1 MAVPLLRLDRIFLTF
16 GTTPLLNQACL
27 SVEQG
32 VRIALVGRNGCGKS
46 TLLKIAAGMSEPSG
60 GEIFRHPRVTLRYVS
75 QNPDCS
81 GFEDIHAF
89 VEDGLDDIPDV
100 QWINTLRTSLGFSG
114 TEKLAT
120 LSGGE
125 KRRAS
130 LLRALAA
137 KPDILLLDEPTNHLD
152 LPTIEWLEG
161 ILSSLPSAI
170 VVISHDRRFLE
181 NVTHSTVWLDRG
193 ITKRLEKRF
202 SEFENWRDKA
212 LEEEAL
218 EQHKLGR
225 QIAREEQWLRYGVTA
240 RRKRNVRRLGELKK
254 LRQMH
259 KIYRGQ
265 PGTALLT
272 ASKTSRSGQLVLEA
286 KRISK
291 SYGER
296 VIVKDFSL
304 RIQRGDRIGLVGP
317 NGIGKTTLL
326 STLIGQE
333 AVDSGTVRHGYNLSM
348 ALLDQQRIL
357 NEEETLAHYLTGG
370 RGETLLINGQERH
383 VVSYMKDFLFLPEQA
398 RTPLKEFSGGERAR
412 LMLARLLSRPAN
424 FLILD
429 EPTNDLDM
437 ETLDLLQEFIAD
449 FAGTVLLVSHDRDF
463 LDRTVTHMLAPQGD
477 GHWILYAG
485 GYSDMMAQN
494 KQAALLVRKDK
505 ELSQRKGLSNPRA
518 QENAKH
524 PSPVNRGFMGR
535 EKIKL
540 RKMSYKQVYALE
552 KLPEQITAL
561 QDEIK
566 KIEQELLD
574 PALYCNDKERFM
586 RLSTALEEKKS
597 ICAQKEEEWLELAL
611 LREEYEKEIRSP

>member
-1 MAVPLLRLDRIFLTF
+1 MVLPLLRLDRIFLTF

-27 SVEQG
+27 SVEQRA
-32 VRIALVGRNGCGKS
+32 RIALVGRNGCGKS
-46 TLLKIAAGMSEPSG
+46 TLLKIAAGMIEPSA
-60 GEIFRHPRVTLRYVS
+60 GEIFRHPRVTIRYVS

-81 GFEDIHAF
+81 GFEDVHAF
-89 VEDGLDDIPDV
+89 VEAGLDNAPDV
-100 QWINTLRTSLGFSG
+100 PWINTLRTNLGFSG
-114 TEKLAT
+114 SEKLET

-125 KRRAS
+125 KRRVS

-152 LPTIEWLEG
+152 LPTIEWLERTLCS
-161 ILSSLPSAI
+161 LSSAI

-181 NVTHSTVWLDRG
+181 NVTRSTLWLDRG
-193 ITKRLEKRF
+193 MTKRLEKRF
-202 SEFENWRDKA
+202 SEFESWRDKA
-212 LEEEAL
+212 LEEEEL

-225 QIAREEQWLRYGVTA
+225 QIAREEQWLRYGVSA
-240 RRKRNVRRLGELKK
+240 RRKRNVRRLGELRELRK
-254 LRQMH
+254 LH
-259 KIYRGQ
+259 KNYKGQ
-265 PGTALLT
+265 PSSALLT
-272 ASKTSRSGQLVLEA
+272 AAKSSHSGQLVLEA

-326 STLIGQE
+326 SALIGQE
-333 AVDSGTVRHGYNLSM
+333 AVDSGMVRHGYNLSM
-348 ALLDQQRIL
+348 AFLDQQRIL
-357 NEEETLAHYLTGG
+357 NEEETLAHYLTEG
-370 RGETLLINGQERH
+370 RGETLVINGQERH

-437 ETLDLLQEFIAD
+437 ETLDVLQEFIAD

-463 LDRTVTHMLAPQGD
+463 LDRTVTHMLAPKGD

-485 GYSDMMAQN
+485 GYSDMIAQN
-494 KQAALLVRKDK
+494 KNAVPLERKNK
-505 ELSQRKGLSNPRA
+505 GLSQRKASANPRLR
-518 QENAKH
+518 ENESSHA
-524 PSPVNRGFMGR
+524 STNRGSVEK
-535 EKIKL
+535 EKIKP
-540 RKMSYKQVYALE
+540 RKLSYKQVYALE
-552 KLPEQITAL
+552 KLPEQIAAL
-561 QDEIK
+561 QAEIK
-566 KIEQELLD
+566 KIEQELSD
-574 PALYCNDKERFM
+574 PALYGRDKERFE
-586 RLSTALEEKKS
+586 RLSIALEEKKKS
-597 ICAQKEEEWLELAL
+597 CADKEEEWLELEL
-611 LREEYEKEIRSP
+611 LREDSECGKS

>member
-1 MAVPLLRLDRIFLTF
+1 MAAPLLRLDRIFLTF
-16 GTTPLLNQACL
+16 GSTPLLDHACL

-32 VRIALVGRNGCGKS
+32 ARIALVGRNGCGKS
-46 TLLKIAAGMSEPSG
+46 TLLKIAAGISEPG
-60 GEIFRHPRVTLRYVS
+60 DGEIFRHPRVTVRYVS

-81 GFEDIHAF
+81 GFENIHAF
-89 VEDGLDDIPDV
+89 VEAGLDDAPDV
-100 QWINTLRTSLGFSG
+100 QWINTLLANLGFSG
-114 TEKLAT
+114 TEKLET

-125 KRRAS
+125 KRRVS
-130 LLRALAA
+130 LLQAIAA

-161 ILSSLPSAI
+161 VLCSLRSAI

-193 ITKRLEKRF
+193 TTKRLEKRF

-240 RRKRNVRRLGELKK
+240 RRKRNVRRLGVLKE
-254 LRQMH
+254 LRQQH
-259 KIYRGQ
+259 QTYKGQ
-265 PGTALLT
+265 PGNALLT
-272 ASKTSRSGQLVLEA
+272 AAKSHNSGQLVLEA

-291 SYGER
+291 SYNDH

-326 STLIGQE
+326 SILIGKEE
-333 AVDSGTVRHGYNLSM
+333 ADSGTVKHGYNLSM
-348 ALLDQQRIL
+348 ALLDQQRTL
-357 NEEETLAHYLTGG
+357 NGEETLAHYLTGG
-370 RGETLLINGQERH
+370 RGDTLLINGQERH

-449 FAGTVLLVSHDRDF
+449 FAGTVLLISHDRDF
-463 LDRTVTHMLAPQGD
+463 LDRTVTHVLAPQGD
-477 GHWILYAG
+477 GRWILYAG
-485 GYSDMMAQN
+485 GYSDMMAQS
-494 KQAALLVRKDK
+494 KQAVLARKEFSK
-505 ELSQRKGLSNPRA
+505 PHVQNHTKQGLS
-518 QENAKH
+518 
-524 PSPVNRGFMGR
+524 R
-535 EKIKL
+535 EKMVSRKL
-540 RKMSYKQVYALE
+540 SYKQVYALE
-552 KLPEQITAL
+552 KLPEQIAAL
-561 QDEIK
+561 QNEIK
-566 KIEQELLD
+566 KIEQELSD
-574 PALYCNDKERFM
+574 PALYSCDKARFES
-586 RLSTALEEKKS
+586 LSTMLQEKQAL
-597 ICAQKEEEWLELAL
+597 CMQKEEEWLELEL
-611 LREEYEKEIRSP
+611 LREEVEKEKSSGSREA

>member
-1 MAVPLLRLDRIFLTF
+1 MVVPLLRLDRIFLTF
-16 GTTPLLNQACL
+16 GKTPLFNQACL
-27 SVEQG
+27 AVEQG
-32 VRIALVGRNGCGKS
+32 ARIALVGRNGCGKS
-46 TLLKIAAGMSEPSG
+46 TLLKIAAGIIEPNE
-60 GEIFRHPRVTLRYVS
+60 GEIFRHPRATLRYLS

-81 GFEDIHAF
+81 GFEDVHAF
-89 VEDGLDDIPDV
+89 VEAGLDHVPDA
-100 QWINTLRTSLGFSG
+100 QWINTLLANLGFSG
-114 TEKLAT
+114 TEKLAN

-125 KRRAS
+125 RRRVS
-130 LLRALAA
+130 LLQAIAA

-161 ILSSLPSAI
+161 MLFSLRSAL

-181 NVTHSTVWLDRG
+181 NVTRSTVWLDRG

-218 EQHKLGR
+218 EQHKLRR

-240 RRKRNVRRLGELKK
+240 RRKRNVRRLGALKE
-254 LRQMH
+254 LRQLH
-259 KIYRGQ
+259 QTYKG
-265 PGTALLT
+265 PSGSALLT
-272 ASKTSRSGQLVLEA
+272 VAKSHDSGQLVLEA

-304 RIQRGDRIGLVGP
+304 RVQRGDRIGLVGP

-326 STLIGQE
+326 SVLIGQE
-333 AVDSGTVRHGYNLSM
+333 AADSGTVKHGYNISM
-348 ALLDQQRIL
+348 AFLDQQRIL

-370 RGETLLINGQERH
+370 RGDTLVINGQERH

-485 GYSDMMAQN
+485 GYSDMIAQN
-494 KQAALLVRKDK
+494 KHAALLGCK
-505 ELSQRKGLSNPRA
+505 EGAVSQGKALSNPRVL
-518 QENAKH
+518 ENKNSNA
-524 PSPVNRGFMGR
+524 STNRASMEP
-535 EKIKL
+535 EKIKP
-540 RKMSYKQVYALE
+540 RKLSYKQVYALE
-552 KLPEQITAL
+552 KLPEQIAVL

-566 KIEQELLD
+566 KIEQELFD
-574 PALYCNDKERFM
+574 PALYCNDKERFE
-586 RLSTALEEKKS
+586 RLSIKLQEKQKL
-597 ICAQKEEEWLELAL
+597 CAGKEEEWLELEL
-611 LREEYEKEIRSP
+611 LREDIEGVKS

>member
-1 MAVPLLRLDRIFLTF
+1 MAPPLLRLDRIFLNF
-16 GTTPLLNQACL
+16 GKTPLLNQACL

-32 VRIALVGRNGCGKS
+32 ARIALVGRNGCGKS
-46 TLLKIAAGMSEPSG
+46 TLLKIAAGILEPHG

-81 GFEDIHAF
+81 GFEDINAYM
-89 VEDGLDDIPDV
+89 EAGLDDISDV
-100 QWINTLRTSLGFSG
+100 QWINTLRTNLGFSG
-114 TEKLAT
+114 AEKLET

-125 KRRAS
+125 KRRVS
-130 LLRALAA
+130 LLQAIAA
-137 KPDILLLDEPTNHLD
+137 KPDILFLDEPTNHLD
-152 LPTIEWLEG
+152 LPTIEWLEAV
-161 ILSSLPSAI
+161 LSSLRSAI

-181 NVTHSTVWLDRG
+181 NVTRSTVWLDRG
-193 ITKRLEKRF
+193 TTKRLEKRF
-202 SEFENWRDKA
+202 SEFESWRDKA
-212 LEEEAL
+212 LQEEAI

-225 QIAREEQWLRYGVTA
+225 QIAREEQWLRYGVSA
-240 RRKRNVRRLGELKK
+240 RRKRNVRRLGELKN
-254 LRQMH
+254 LRQRH
-259 KIYRGQ
+259 QTYKGQ
-265 PGTALLT
+265 PGNALLT
-272 ASKTSRSGQLVLEA
+272 AAKSHESGQLVLEA
-286 KRISK
+286 KKISK
-291 SYGER
+291 SYGDR
-296 VIVKDFSL
+296 IIVKDFSL

-326 STLIGQE
+326 SALIGQE
-333 AVDSGTVRHGYNLSM
+333 AVDSGTVSHGYNLSM

-370 RGETLLINGQERH
+370 RGDTLVINGLERH

-477 GHWILYAG
+477 GHWVLYAG

-494 KQAALLVRKDK
+494 QHALSLQRKK
-505 ELSQRKGLSNPRA
+505 TELSQRKAPSKSHVGELSK
-518 QENAKH
+518 QDSSTDH
-524 PSPVNRGFMGR
+524 SLIVR
-535 EKIKL
+535 EKKTRGKL
-540 RKMSYKQVYALE
+540 SYKQVYALE
-552 KLPEQITAL
+552 RLPEEIAVL
-561 QDEIK
+561 QNEIK
-566 KIEQELLD
+566 KIEQELSD
-574 PALYCNDKERFM
+574 PALYRSDKERFE
-586 RLSTALEEKKS
+586 RLSTALEKKKNT
-597 ICAQKEEEWLELAL
+597 CTQKEEEWLELEI
-611 LREEYEKEIRSP
+611 LREEMEACSR

>member
-16 GTTPLLNQACL
+16 GITPLLNQACL
-27 SVEQG
+27 SVEQSA
-32 VRIALVGRNGCGKS
+32 RIALVGRNGCGKS
-46 TLLKIAAGMSEPSG
+46 TLLKIAAGILEPHG
-60 GEIFRHPRVTLRYVS
+60 GEIFRHPRVTLRYVA

-81 GFEDIHAF
+81 GFEDINAYM
-89 VEDGLDDIPDV
+89 EAGLDETSDV
-100 QWINTLRTSLGFSG
+100 QWINMLRTNLGFFG
-114 TEKLAT
+114 AEKLEK

-125 KRRAS
+125 KRRVS
-130 LLRALAA
+130 LLRAIAA
-137 KPDILLLDEPTNHLD
+137 KPDILFLDEPTNHLD

-161 ILSSLPSAI
+161 VLSSLRSAI

-193 ITKRLEKRF
+193 TTKRLEKRF
-202 SEFENWRDKA
+202 SEFESWRDKA
-212 LEEEAL
+212 LEEEAI

-225 QIAREEQWLRYGVTA
+225 QIAREEQWLRYGVSA
-240 RRKRNVRRLGELKK
+240 RRKRNVRRLSELKN
-254 LRQMH
+254 LRQRH
-259 KIYRGQ
+259 QTYKGQ
-265 PGTALLT
+265 PGSALLS
-272 ASKTSRSGQLVLEA
+272 AAKSHDSGQLVLEA
-286 KRISK
+286 KKISK

-326 STLIGQE
+326 SALIGQE
-333 AVDSGTVRHGYNLSM
+333 AVDGGTVRHGYNLSM
-348 ALLDQQRIL
+348 ALLDQQRIV

-370 RGETLLINGQERH
+370 RGDTLVINGQERH

-398 RTPLKEFSGGERAR
+398 RTPLKDFSGGERAR

-463 LDRTVTHMLAPQGD
+463 LDRTVTHMLAPEGD
-477 GHWILYAG
+477 GHWVLYAG

-494 KQAALLVRKDK
+494 KQSLNLKRKEI
-505 ELSQRKGLSNPRA
+505 ELSHRKASSKSHAGAFSKHTSSTDGSLIERVEKTPR
-518 QENAKH
+518 
-524 PSPVNRGFMGR
+524 
-535 EKIKL
+535 KL
-540 RKMSYKQVYALE
+540 SYKQVYALE
-552 KLPEQITAL
+552 NLPKEIAVL
-561 QDEIK
+561 QNEIK
-566 KIEQELLD
+566 KIEQELSD
-574 PALYCNDKERFM
+574 PALYCRDKERFE
-586 RLSTALEEKKS
+586 RLSTALEKKKNT
-597 ICAQKEEEWLELAL
+597 CTQKQEEWLELEI
-611 LREEYEKEIRSP
+611 LREEMEACSR

>member
-1 MAVPLLRLDRIFLTF
+1 MAVPLLRLDRIFLNF
-16 GTTPLLNQACL
+16 GKKPLLNQASL

-32 VRIALVGRNGCGKS
+32 ARVALVGRNGCGKS
-46 TLLKIAAGMSEPSG
+46 TLLKIAAGILEPHG

-81 GFEDIHAF
+81 GFEDINAYM
-89 VEDGLDDIPDV
+89 EAGLDDISDV
-100 QWINTLRTSLGFSG
+100 QWINTLRTNLGFSG
-114 TEKLAT
+114 AEKLET

-125 KRRAS
+125 KRRVS
-130 LLRALAA
+130 LLRAIAA
-137 KPDILLLDEPTNHLD
+137 KPDILFLDEPTNHLD
-152 LPTIEWLEG
+152 LPTIEWLEAV
-161 ILSSLPSAI
+161 LASLRSAI

-181 NVTHSTVWLDRG
+181 NVTRSTVWLDRG
-193 ITKRLEKRF
+193 TTKRLEKRF

-212 LEEEAL
+212 LEEEAI

-225 QIAREEQWLRYGVTA
+225 QIAREEQWLRYGVSA
-240 RRKRNVRRLGELKK
+240 RRKRNVRRLGELKD
-254 LRQMH
+254 LRQRH
-259 KIYRGQ
+259 QTYKGQ
-265 PGTALLT
+265 PGNALLT
-272 ASKTSRSGQLVLEA
+272 ATKSHDSGQLVLEA
-286 KRISK
+286 KKISK
-291 SYGER
+291 SYGDR
-296 VIVKDFSL
+296 IIVKDFSL

-326 STLIGQE
+326 SALIGQE

-370 RGETLLINGQERH
+370 RGDTLVINGLERH

-398 RTPLKEFSGGERAR
+398 RTLLKEFSGGERAR

-477 GHWILYAG
+477 GHWVLYAG

-494 KQAALLVRKDK
+494 QHALRLQRKK
-505 ELSQRKGLSNPRA
+505 IELSQRKPPSKSHAGELSK
-518 QENAKH
+518 QDT
-524 PSPVNRGFMGR
+524 STDDSLIGR
-535 EKIKL
+535 EKKTRGKL
-540 RKMSYKQVYALE
+540 SYKQVYALE
-552 KLPEQITAL
+552 KLPEEIAVL

-566 KIEQELLD
+566 KIEQELSD
-574 PALYCNDKERFM
+574 PALYRSDKERFE
-586 RLSTALEEKKS
+586 RLSTTLEKKKNT
-597 ICAQKEEEWLELAL
+597 CTQKEEEWLELEI
-611 LREEYEKEIRSP
+611 LREEMEACSR

>member
-1 MAVPLLRLDRIFLTF
+1 MAVPLLRLDRIFLNF
-16 GTTPLLNQACL
+16 GKTPLLNQASL

-32 VRIALVGRNGCGKS
+32 ARIALVGRNGCGKS
-46 TLLKIAAGMSEPSG
+46 TLLKIAAGILEPHG

-81 GFEDIHAF
+81 GFEDINAYM
-89 VEDGLDDIPDV
+89 EAGLDDISDV
-100 QWINTLRTSLGFSG
+100 QWINTLRTNLGFSG
-114 TEKLAT
+114 TEKLET

-125 KRRAS
+125 KRRVS
-130 LLRALAA
+130 LLRAIAA
-137 KPDILLLDEPTNHLD
+137 KPDILFLDEPTNHLD
-152 LPTIEWLEG
+152 LPTIEWLEAV
-161 ILSSLPSAI
+161 LASLRSAI

-181 NVTHSTVWLDRG
+181 NVTRSTVWLDRG
-193 ITKRLEKRF
+193 TTKRLEKRF

-212 LEEEAL
+212 LEEEAI

-225 QIAREEQWLRYGVTA
+225 QIAREEQWLRYGVSA
-240 RRKRNVRRLGELKK
+240 RRKRNVRRLGELKD
-254 LRQMH
+254 LRQRH
-259 KIYRGQ
+259 QTYKGQ
-265 PGTALLT
+265 PGNALLT
-272 ASKTSRSGQLVLEA
+272 AAKSHDSGQLVFEA
-286 KRISK
+286 KKISK
-291 SYGER
+291 SYGDR
-296 VIVKDFSL
+296 IIVKDFSL

-326 STLIGQE
+326 SALIGQE

-370 RGETLLINGQERH
+370 RGDTLVINGLERH
-383 VVSYMKDFLFLPEQA
+383 VVSYMKDFLFSPEQA

-477 GHWILYAG
+477 GHWVLYAG

-494 KQAALLVRKDK
+494 QHALRLQRKRT
-505 ELSQRKGLSNPRA
+505 ELSQRKAPSKSHAGELSKQDTSTDDRLI
-518 QENAKH
+518 
-524 PSPVNRGFMGR
+524 GR
-535 EKIKL
+535 EKKTRGKL
-540 RKMSYKQVYALE
+540 SYKQVYALE
-552 KLPEQITAL
+552 KLPEEIAVL

-566 KIEQELLD
+566 KIEQELSD
-574 PALYCNDKERFM
+574 PALYRSDKERFE
-586 RLSTALEEKKS
+586 RLSTTLAKKKNT
-597 ICAQKEEEWLELAL
+597 CTQKEEEWLELEI
-611 LREEYEKEIRSP
+611 LREEMEARSR

>member
-1 MAVPLLRLDRIFLTF
+1 MSVPLLRLDRIFLTF

-27 SVEQG
+27 SIEQG
-32 VRIALVGRNGCGKS
+32 ARIALVGRNGCGKS
-46 TLLKIAAGMSEPSG
+46 TLLKIAAGMIEPSG
-60 GEIFRHPRVTLRYVS
+60 GEIFRHPRAIVRYVS
-75 QNPDCS
+75 QSPDCS
-81 GFEDIHAF
+81 GFEDIYAF
-89 VEDGLDDIPDV
+89 VEAGLDDTSDV
-100 QWINTLRTSLGFSG
+100 QWVNTLRTSLGFSG
-114 TEKLAT
+114 NEKLET

-125 KRRAS
+125 KRRVS
-130 LLRALAA
+130 LLRAIAA

-161 ILSSLPSAI
+161 VLRFLRSAI

-181 NVTHSTVWLDRG
+181 NVTRSTVWLDRG

-202 SEFENWRDKA
+202 SEFESWRDKA

-225 QIAREEQWLRYGVTA
+225 QIEREEQWLRYGVSA
-240 RRKRNVRRLGELKK
+240 RRKRNMRRLGALKE

-259 KIYRGQ
+259 QAYQGQ
-265 PGTALLT
+265 PGSALLN
-272 ASKTSRSGQLVLEA
+272 AAKSPHSGQLVLEA

-291 SYGER
+291 SYGDR

-317 NGIGKTTLL
+317 NGVGKTTLL
-326 STLIGQE
+326 STLIGKEDPDQGM
-333 AVDSGTVRHGYNLSM
+333 VKHGYNLSM

-357 NEEETLAHYLTGG
+357 NGEETLAHYLTDG
-370 RGETLLINGQERH
+370 RGDTLLVNGQERH

-412 LMLARLLSRPAN
+412 IMLARLLSRPAN

-449 FAGTVLLVSHDRDF
+449 FDGTVLLVSHDRDF
-463 LDRTVTHMLAPQGD
+463 LDRTVTHILAPQGD

-485 GYSDMMAQN
+485 GYRDMIAQN
-494 KQAALLVRKDK
+494 KQAAVLGRKDK
-505 ELSQRKGLSNPRA
+505 ELSQRKAVESARARGDIKHLASSNQNSVGQEKTKPR
-518 QENAKH
+518 
-524 PSPVNRGFMGR
+524 
-535 EKIKL
+535 KL
-540 RKMSYKQVYALE
+540 SYKQVYALE
-552 KLPEQITAL
+552 KLPKQIAAL

-566 KIEQELLD
+566 KIEQELSD
-574 PALYCNDKERFM
+574 PALYCNDKERFE
-586 RLSTALEEKKS
+586 RLSITLEEKKN
-597 ICAQKEEEWLELAL
+597 ICVQKEEEWLELEL
-611 LREEYEKEIRSP
+611 LREDIECVKS

>member
-1 MAVPLLRLDRIFLTF
+1 MTPPLLRLDRIFLTF
-16 GTTPLLNQACL
+16 GTAPLLDQACL
-27 SVEQG
+27 SVEEG
-32 VRIALVGRNGCGKS
+32 ARIALVGRNGCGKS
-46 TLLKIAAGMSEPSG
+46 TLLKIAAGIIEPSG
-60 GEIFRHPRVTLRYVS
+60 GEIFRHPRLIIRYVS

-81 GFEDIHAF
+81 GFEDIHTF
-89 VEDGLDDIPDV
+89 VEGGLDDAPDV

-125 KRRAS
+125 KRRVS

-137 KPDILLLDEPTNHLD
+137 KPDVFLLDEPTNHLD

-161 ILSSLPSAI
+161 VLRSLRSAI

-193 ITKRLEKRF
+193 ATKRLEKRF
-202 SEFENWRDKA
+202 SEFESWRDKA
-212 LEEEAL
+212 LQEEAL

-225 QIAREEQWLRYGVTA
+225 QIVREEQWLRYGVSA
-240 RRKRNVRRLGELKK
+240 RRKRNVRRLNALKE
-254 LRQMH
+254 LRQSRQT
-259 KIYRGQ
+259 YRGQ
-265 PGTALLT
+265 PGSAVLT
-272 ASKTSRSGQLVLEA
+272 ATKSYHSGQLVLEA

-291 SYGER
+291 SYGDR

-326 STLIGQE
+326 STLIGKE
-333 AVDSGTVRHGYNLSM
+333 AVDSGMVKHGYNLSM
-348 ALLDQQRIL
+348 AMLDQQRLL

-370 RGETLLINGQERH
+370 RGDTLVINGQERH

-412 LMLARLLSRPAN
+412 LMLAKLLSRPAN

-477 GHWILYAG
+477 GHWLVYAG
-485 GYSDMMAQN
+485 GYSDMVAQN
-494 KQAALLVRKDK
+494 KQAAMLGRKEK
-505 ELSQRKGLSNPRA
+505 ELSQRKALTNPRA
-518 QENAKH
+518 QGNAKQFS
-524 PSPVNRGFMGR
+524 SPNRGSMEY
-535 EKIKL
+535 EKIKP
-540 RKMSYKQVYALE
+540 RKLSYKQVYALE
-552 KLPEQITAL
+552 KLPVQIAAL

-566 KIEQELLD
+566 KIEQELSD
-574 PALYCNDKERFM
+574 PALYCSNRERFEC
-586 RLSTALEEKKS
+586 LSKRLEEKKNT
-597 ICAQKEEEWLELAL
+597 CVQKEEEWLELEL
-611 LREEYEKEIRSP
+611 LREDIECVKS

>member
-16 GTTPLLNQACL
+16 GITPLLNQACL

-32 VRIALVGRNGCGKS
+32 ARIALVGRNGCGKS
-46 TLLKIAAGMSEPSG
+46 TLLKIAAGILEPHG
-60 GEIFRHPRVTLRYVS
+60 GEIFRHPRVTLRYVA

-81 GFEDIHAF
+81 GFADINAYM
-89 VEDGLDDIPDV
+89 EAGLDQTSDV
-100 QWINTLRTSLGFSG
+100 QWINMLRTNLGFSG
-114 TEKLAT
+114 AEKLET

-125 KRRAS
+125 KRRVS
-130 LLRALAA
+130 LLRAIAA
-137 KPDILLLDEPTNHLD
+137 KPDILFLDEPTNHLD

-161 ILSSLPSAI
+161 VLSSLRSAI

-181 NVTHSTVWLDRG
+181 NVTRSTVWLDRG

-212 LEEEAL
+212 LEEEAF

-225 QIAREEQWLRYGVTA
+225 QIVREEQWLRYGVSA
-240 RRKRNVRRLGELKK
+240 RRKRNVRRLNELKN
-254 LRQMH
+254 LRQRH
-259 KIYRGQ
+259 QTYKGQ
-265 PGTALLT
+265 PGSALLS
-272 ASKTSRSGQLVLEA
+272 AAKSHDSGQLVLEA
-286 KRISK
+286 KKISK
-291 SYGER
+291 SYGDR

-333 AVDSGTVRHGYNLSM
+333 AVDSGMVRHGYNLSM

-370 RGETLLINGQERH
+370 RGDTLVINGQERH

-463 LDRTVTHMLAPQGD
+463 LDRTVTHMLAPEGD
-477 GHWILYAG
+477 GHWVLYAG

-494 KQAALLVRKDK
+494 KQALRLQRKEI
-505 ELSQRKGLSNPRA
+505 ELSHRKAS
-518 QENAKH
+518 AKSCAGEGGKH
-524 PSPVNRGFMGR
+524 ASSKDPSLNSAGERKTR
-535 EKIKL
+535 RKL
-540 RKMSYKQVYALE
+540 SYKQVYALE
-552 KLPEQITAL
+552 KLPEEIAVL
-561 QDEIK
+561 QNEIK
-566 KIEQELLD
+566 KIEQELSD
-574 PALYCNDKERFM
+574 PTLYGSDKERFE
-586 RLSTALEEKKS
+586 RLSTALEKKKMT
-597 ICAQKEEEWLELAL
+597 CTQKQEEWLELEI
-611 LREEYEKEIRSP
+611 LREEIEAYSH

>member
-1 MAVPLLRLDRIFLTF
+1 MAVPLLRLDRIFLNF
-16 GTTPLLNQACL
+16 GKTPLLNQASL

-32 VRIALVGRNGCGKS
+32 ARIALVGRNGCGKS
-46 TLLKIAAGMSEPSG
+46 TLLKIAAGILEPHG

-81 GFEDIHAF
+81 GFEDINAYM
-89 VEDGLDDIPDV
+89 EAGLDDISDV
-100 QWINTLRTSLGFSG
+100 QWINTLRTNLGFSG
-114 TEKLAT
+114 TEKLET

-125 KRRAS
+125 KRRVS
-130 LLRALAA
+130 LLRAIAA
-137 KPDILLLDEPTNHLD
+137 KPDILFLDEPTNHLD
-152 LPTIEWLEG
+152 LPTIEWLEAV
-161 ILSSLPSAI
+161 LASLRSAI

-181 NVTHSTVWLDRG
+181 NVTRSTVWLDRG
-193 ITKRLEKRF
+193 TTKRLEKRF

-212 LEEEAL
+212 LEEEAI

-225 QIAREEQWLRYGVTA
+225 QIAREEQWLRYGVSA
-240 RRKRNVRRLGELKK
+240 RRKRNVRRLGELKD
-254 LRQMH
+254 LRQRH
-259 KIYRGQ
+259 QTYKGQ
-265 PGTALLT
+265 PGNALLT
-272 ASKTSRSGQLVLEA
+272 AAKSHDSGQLVLEA
-286 KRISK
+286 KKISK
-291 SYGER
+291 SYGDR
-296 VIVKDFSL
+296 IIVKDFSL

-326 STLIGQE
+326 SALIGQE

-370 RGETLLINGQERH
+370 RGDTLVINGLERH
-383 VVSYMKDFLFLPEQA
+383 VVSYMKDFLFSPEQA

-477 GHWILYAG
+477 GHWVLYAG

-494 KQAALLVRKDK
+494 QHALRLQRKK
-505 ELSQRKGLSNPRA
+505 TELSQRKAPSKSHAGELSKQDTSTDDRLI
-518 QENAKH
+518 
-524 PSPVNRGFMGR
+524 GR
-535 EKIKL
+535 EKKTRGKL
-540 RKMSYKQVYALE
+540 SYKQVYALE
-552 KLPEQITAL
+552 KLPEEIAVL

-566 KIEQELLD
+566 KIEQELSD
-574 PALYCNDKERFM
+574 PALYRSDKERFE
-586 RLSTALEEKKS
+586 RLSTTLAKKKNT
-597 ICAQKEEEWLELAL
+597 CTQKEEEWLELEI
-611 LREEYEKEIRSP
+611 LREEMEARSR

>member
-1 MAVPLLRLDRIFLTF
+1 MAVPLLRLERVFLTF
-16 GTTPLLNQACL
+16 GKTPLLNQVSL

-32 VRIALVGRNGCGKS
+32 ARVALVGRNGCGKS
-46 TLLKIAAGMSEPSG
+46 TLLKIAAGISEPTE
-60 GEIFRHPRVTLRYVS
+60 GEIFRHPRATLRYVS
-75 QNPDCS
+75 QNPECS
-81 GFEDIHAF
+81 GFGDVRTC
-89 VEDGLDDIPDV
+89 VEAGLDDTPDV
-100 QWINTLRTSLGFSG
+100 QWVNTLLANLGFLG
-114 TEKLAT
+114 TETLAT

-125 KRRAS
+125 KRRVS
-130 LLRALAA
+130 LLQAIAA

-152 LPTIEWLEG
+152 LPTIEWLESV
-161 ILSSLPSAI
+161 LCSLRSAI

-181 NVTHSTVWLDRG
+181 NVTRSTVWLDRG
-193 ITKRLEKRF
+193 TIKRLEKRF

-240 RRKRNVRRLGELKK
+240 RRKRNVRRLGILKE
-254 LRQMH
+254 LRQQH
-259 KIYRGQ
+259 QTCKRPTGNAIL
-265 PGTALLT
+265 A
-272 ASKTSRSGQLVLEA
+272 AAKSHDSGQLVLEA

-304 RIQRGDRIGLVGP
+304 RIQRGDRIGFVGP

-326 STLIGQE
+326 SALIGQE
-333 AVDSGTVRHGYNLSM
+333 SVDSGTVKHGYNLSM
-348 ALLDQQRIL
+348 AFLDQQRIL
-357 NEEETLAHYLTGG
+357 NEKDTLAHYLTGG
-370 RGETLLINGQERH
+370 RGDTLLINGQERH

-398 RTPLKEFSGGERAR
+398 RTQIKELSGGERAR

-463 LDRTVTHMLAPQGD
+463 LDRTVTHILAPQGD

-485 GYSDMMAQN
+485 GYSDMMIQR
-494 KQAALLVRKDK
+494 KQDALLTRKDNELTQRK
-505 ELSQRKGLSNPRA
+505 ELSKSRI

-524 PSPVNRGFMGR
+524 LSSQNRGFMER

-540 RKMSYKQVYALE
+540 RKLSYKQVYALE
-552 KLPEQITAL
+552 KLPEQIAAL

-566 KIEQELLD
+566 KIEQELSD
-574 PALYCNDKERFM
+574 PTLYCSNKERFEH
-586 RLSTALEEKKS
+586 LSKILEEKKN
-597 ICAQKEEEWLELAL
+597 ICAQKEEEWLELEL
-611 LREEYEKEIRSP
+611 LREDIEGVKS